1 MSLTLPA
8 DAADWVQ
15 EWRDR
20 INDREAFA
28 EAAAEFSADFL
39 FEIRADETYDGDP
52 VRFRVDIEDG
62 QCVAAAVVDETDYDF
77 SMAGPYGA
85 WKGMLTGELDVSE
98 AAMDGTFD
106 IEGNTMVL
114 LRRQDSVSSLLGA
127 AQDIDTAFE
136 F

>member
-1 MSLTLPA
+1 MSLTLPT

-28 EAAAEFSADFL
+28 EAAADFSAEFL

-52 VRFRVDIEDG
+52 VRFRVDIKDG
-62 QCVAAAVVDETDYDF
+62 VCTAAAVVDETDSDF
-77 SMAGPYGA
+77 SMAGPYEA
-85 WKGMLTGELDVSE
+85 WKGLLTGELDVSE
-98 AAMDGTFD
+98 VAMDGTFD
-106 IEGNTMVL
+106 VEGNTMVL
-114 LRRQDSVSSLLGA
+114 LRRQDAVAEMVGA
-127 AQDIDTAFE
+127 AQGIDTAFE

>member
-20 INDREAFA
+20 INNREAFA
-28 EAAAEFSADFL
+28 EAAAEFSAAFL

-52 VRFRVDIEDG
+52 VRFRVDVEDG
-62 QCVAAAVVDETDYDF
+62 RCVAAAVVDEVDYDF
-77 SMAGPYGA
+77 SMAGPYEA
-85 WKGMLTGELDVSE
+85 WKGLLTGELDVSA

-106 IEGNTMVL
+106 VEGNTMVL
-114 LRRQDSVSSLLGA
+114 LRRQDAVAEMVGA
-127 AQDIDTAFE
+127 AQDVDTAFE